1 VRTWFWGLARR
12 VEAPS
17 PLTAQAPACSVP
29 TTFSIAVLGTSAV
42 TLTNGGPFQAANL
55 YLGNNTGAQTGTL
68 NVRSASQA
76 TLTNLLIAGNHA
88 NGIVNVDG
96 PTSLLTSKGGYIGY
110 GGIGTVNLTN
120 GGSLQLR
127 RR

>member
-1 VRTWFWGLARR
+1 LGLGATGRGTVTIDGAGSR
-12 VEAPS
+12 LFGTDDV
-17 PLTAQAPACSVP
+17 
-29 TTFSIAVLGTSAV
+29 SIAVLGTSAV
-42 TLTNGGPFQAANL
+42 TLTNGGAFQAANL